1 MINKNKKIIILFL
14 TFFLFIGF
22 STKVHSNSSYKIV
35 VLVDEEPITNYDFLK
50 EIAYM
55 NIISLGK
62 IEEYNQ
68 KNINK
73 IAIESLV
80 KEKIKKKE
88 VKKFDISL
96 NEGQVEMEMDSFLE
110 KISLGN
116 ENNEN
121 KINELIKNGI
131 FKKDDLFEKI
141 SIELKWNKMI
151 GILFD
156 KKVII
161 NEKEINEKLK
171 KFSENKEINEYLIF
185 EIFVDA
191 ENQTKLK
198 KKLEET
204 LLSINQV
211 GFKNTAI
218 KFSSSESAQQ
228 GGRLGWINESQIDL
242 KLLEEIKKIEPGKVS
257 EPIATSNGFLLLKV
271 EEKKTSEMKIDF
283 KKDLKKLVINE
294 RNRQLKNFSINYL
307 NKIKINSK
315 IKYL

>member
-14 TFFLFIGF
+14 SFFLFIGF
-22 STKVHSNSSYKIV
+22 CTKVHSNSSYKIV
-35 VLVDEEPITNYDFLK
+35 VLIDEEPITNYDLLK

-62 IEEYNQ
+62 ITEFNQ
-68 KNINK
+68 ENINK
-73 IAIESLV
+73 IAIESLI
-80 KEKIKKKE
+80 KERVKKKE
-88 VKKFDISL
+88 IKKFNIPLDDTL
-96 NEGQVEMEMDSFLE
+96 VELEMDSLIE
-110 KISLGN
+110 KISQGN
-116 ENNEN
+116 EN
-121 KINELIKNGI
+121 KVNELIENGI
-131 FKKDDLFEKI
+131 FKKDDLFAKI
-141 SIELKWNKMI
+141 SIELRWNKLI
-151 GILFD
+151 GILFNE
-156 KKVII
+156 KVVI

-171 KFSENKEINEYLIF
+171 KFSENKKINEYLIF
-185 EIFVDA
+185 EIFIDA

-228 GGRLGWINESQIDL
+228 GGRLGWINESHIDS

-257 EPIATSNGFLLLKV
+257 EPIVTPSGFLLLKV
-271 EEKKTSEMKIDF
+271 EEKKTSEKKINF
-283 KKDLKKLVINE
+283 KKDLQKLIINE
-294 RNRQLKNFSINYL
+294 RNKQLKRFGINHL

-315 IKYL
+315 IKHL

>member
-22 STKVHSNSSYKIV
+22 STKAHSNSSYKIV
-35 VLVDEEPITNYDFLK
+35 VLIDEEPITNYDLLK

-68 KNINK
+68 ENINK
-73 IAIESLV
+73 IAIESLI
-80 KEKIKKKE
+80 KERVKKKE
-88 VKKFDISL
+88 IKKFNISL
-96 NEGQVEMEMDSFLE
+96 DETLVELEMDALIE
-110 KISLGN
+110 KISQGN
-116 ENNEN
+116 EN
-121 KINELIKNGI
+121 KVNELIENGI
-131 FKKDDLFEKI
+131 FKKDDLFAKI
-141 SIELKWNKMI
+141 SIELRWNKLI
-151 GILFD
+151 GILFNE
-156 KKVII
+156 KVVI

-171 KFSENKEINEYLIF
+171 KFSENKKINEYLIF
-185 EIFVDA
+185 EIFIDA

-228 GGRLGWINESQIDL
+228 GGRLGWINESQIDS

-257 EPIATSNGFLLLKV
+257 KPIATSSGFLLLKI

-283 KKDLKKLVINE
+283 KKDLQKLIMNE
-294 RNRQLKNFSINYL
+294 RNKQLKRFSINHL

-315 IKYL
+315 IKHL

>member
-35 VLVDEEPITNYDFLK
+35 VLIDEEPITNYDLLK

-62 IEEYNQ
+62 IAEFNQ
-68 KNINK
+68 ENINK
-73 IAIESLV
+73 IAIESLI
-80 KEKIKKKE
+80 KERVKKKE
-88 VKKFDISL
+88 IKKFDISVDDTL
-96 NEGQVEMEMDSFLE
+96 VELEMDSLIE
-110 KISLGN
+110 KISQGN
-116 ENNEN
+116 EN
-121 KINELIKNGI
+121 KVNELIENGI

-151 GILFD
+151 GMLFNE
-156 KKVII
+156 KVVI

-171 KFSENKEINEYLIF
+171 KFSENKKINEYLIF
-185 EIFVDA
+185 EIFIDS

-228 GGRLGWINESQIDL
+228 GGRLGWINESQIDS

-257 EPIATSNGFLLLKV
+257 KPIAASSGFLLLKV

-283 KKDLKKLVINE
+283 KKDLQKLIMNE
-294 RNRQLKNFSINYL
+294 RNKQLKRFSINHL

-315 IKYL
+315 IKHL

>member
-22 STKVHSNSSYKIV
+22 STKAHSNSSYKIV
-35 VLVDEEPITNYDFLK
+35 VLIDEEPITNYDLLK

-68 KNINK
+68 ENINK
-73 IAIESLV
+73 IAIESLI
-80 KEKIKKKE
+80 KERVKKKE
-88 VKKFDISL
+88 IKKFNISL
-96 NEGQVEMEMDSFLE
+96 DETLVELEMDALIE
-110 KISLGN
+110 KISQGN
-116 ENNEN
+116 EN
-121 KINELIKNGI
+121 KVNELIENGI
-131 FKKDDLFEKI
+131 FKKDDLFAKI
-141 SIELKWNKMI
+141 SIELRWNKLI
-151 GILFD
+151 GILFNE
-156 KKVII
+156 KVVI

-171 KFSENKEINEYLIF
+171 KFSENKKINEYLIF
-185 EIFVDA
+185 EIFIDA

-211 GFKNTAI
+211 GFENTAI

-228 GGRLGWINESQIDL
+228 GGRLGWINESQIDS

-257 EPIATSNGFLLLKV
+257 KPIATSSGFLLLKI

-283 KKDLKKLVINE
+283 KKDLQKLIMNE
-294 RNRQLKNFSINYL
+294 RNKQLKRFSINHL

-315 IKYL
+315 IKHL

>member
-35 VLVDEEPITNYDFLK
+35 VLIDEEPITNYDLLK

-62 IEEYNQ
+62 ITEFNQ
-68 KNINK
+68 ENINK
-73 IAIESLV
+73 IAIESLI
-80 KEKIKKKE
+80 KERVKKKE
-88 VKKFDISL
+88 IKKFDISVDDTL
-96 NEGQVEMEMDSFLE
+96 VELEMDSLIE
-110 KISLGN
+110 KISQGN
-116 ENNEN
+116 EN
-121 KINELIKNGI
+121 KVNELIENGI

-151 GILFD
+151 GMLFNE
-156 KKVII
+156 KVVI

-171 KFSENKEINEYLIF
+171 KFSENKKINEYLIF
-185 EIFVDA
+185 EIFIDS

-228 GGRLGWINESQIDL
+228 GGRLGWINESQIDS

-257 EPIATSNGFLLLKV
+257 KPIAASSGFLLLKV

-283 KKDLKKLVINE
+283 KKDLQKLIMNE
-294 RNRQLKNFSINYL
+294 RNKQLKRFSINHL

-315 IKYL
+315 IKHL